1 MERPLRRLSFFGAL
15 GVILVALLSGEAV
28 RRLGSLSRLT
38 DDGNLRSCLY
48 TLQLFLFQNGILLQV
63 VAIEDELDKDL
74 VLSLELAE
82 QADQSAPHPGLVL
95 FGLLFDS
102 RVMFK
107 LDEHLKDLLG
117 ILLDLVELLQAM

>member
-38 DDGNLRSCLY
+38 DDGNLLSCLY

-63 VAIEDELDKDL
+63 VAIEDKLDKDM

-102 RVMFK
+102 RVIFK
-107 LDEHLKDLLG
+107 LDEHLKDLL
-117 ILLDLVELLQAM
+117 LCT

>member
-1 MERPLRRLSFFGAL
+1 MERPFRRLSFFGAL

-38 DDGNLRSCLY
+38 DDGNLLSCLY

-63 VAIEDELDKDL
+63 VAIEDKLDKDM

-82 QADQSAPHPGLVL
+82 QADQSAHIRAW
-95 FGLLFDS
+95 S
-102 RVMFK
+102 S
-107 LDEHLKDLLG
+107 LDFCSIAGSYSSLMN
-117 ILLDLVELLQAM
+117 I